1 MKVRLMT
8 LATCILLTACN
19 PQKQFNSVVKGLGF
33 IAYSTPLDSVGTGT
47 IIKGKPKNLIVYT
60 RPERC
65 LPDILSNGSLTKLR
79 YQAET
84 ELPQNVKVVNV
95 DFSAEL
101 SFFGK
106 NGNPLFTV
114 NPSAKYVKT
123 VEAKFAD
130 AKVEM
135 IDEVVFW
142 QLYENRMPEECKTA
156 LLRNPVMWKALKV
169 GRMEFTFKSETGAA
183 IKLAAPM
190 IKEIVKIDANV
201 SWSIKNNYT
210 LSITTPKYI
219 GFLAAQLTEEGVR
232 TRSVNRFSNQTNLLG
247 NYQWQDIKSM
257 KRGPL
262 EEKNLQ
268 PMF

>member
-1 MKVRLMT
+1 MT
-8 LATCILLTACN
+8 IFACVLLTACN
-19 PQKQFNSVVKGLGF
+19 PQNQFNKIIKDLGF

-47 IIKGKPKNLIVYT
+47 IIKGKPRNLIVYT

-65 LPDILSNGSLTKLR
+65 LPDILANGAHTKLR

-84 ELPQNVKVVNV
+84 DLPQSVKEVKV

-114 NPSAKYVKT
+114 NPSANYVKS
-123 VEAKFAD
+123 VEAKFSN

-142 QLYENRMPEECKTA
+142 QLFENRMSEECKTA
-156 LLRNPVMWKALKV
+156 LLRYPVMWKALKI
-169 GRMEFTFKSETGAA
+169 GKMEFVFKSQTGAA

-201 SWSIKNNYT
+201 SWSITNNYT
-210 LSITTPKYI
+210 LTITTPKYI
-219 GFLAAQLTEEGVR
+219 GFLAAQVTEEGVR
-232 TRSVNRFSNQTNLLG
+232 TRSVSRFSNKTGLFG
-247 NYQWQDIKSM
+247 NYAWEDLKSL
-257 KRGPL
+257 KSGPL
-262 EEKNLQ
+262 KEKNLS